1 MKHKRDLLLGE
12 IFIQRTTTSFQE
24 RTEIVN
30 KLRNTCFEYENIL
43 MNFHYETTMFGLDE
57 EDNQSLNSTYTANL
71 VSESESEIESEEE
84 KKMNCKIQKNLY
96 HGRFMM

>member
-1 MKHKRDLLLGE
+1 
-12 IFIQRTTTSFQE
+12 
-24 RTEIVN
+24 
-30 KLRNTCFEYENIL
+30 

-57 EDNQSLNSTYTANL
+57 EDNQSLNSTYAANL
-71 VSESESEIESEEE
+71 VSESESEIESEEEKKE